1 MANQRQK
8 RLRKIMVAA
17 TISGTAGRDYLSGVF
32 KFVGKG
38 REWNLEVLDDPA
50 TLDKRIRQSEEPD
63 GVIIMLPHEN
73 PTLVSLQRRNIPTVV
88 VDFPP
93 KGFAAMRGSLSFVR
107 LNDAE
112 IGAAAA
118 QHLLDRGNFNSF
130 LCVIDQPQFAYSRV
144 RESAFRERLKA
155 TGRFV
160 KTVLIS
166 DIRATERDQHALLLT
181 LKRLPRP
188 VGVFVTR
195 DRAASRVYDACR
207 DLGFSIPD
215 EVAVIGVDNDELF
228 CNTAAV
234 PLSSIL
240 PDHAQVGYLAAK
252 ELNRLLHGG
261 TGKETVFRKSV
272 REVVLRASTRIIPP
286 TARIV
291 TEALAFIEDN
301 ASGSLSVADV
311 VEHIGISRRLADLRF
326 RQIRNETILD
336 AIVRARI
343 GRIKKRL
350 LTSNDPLSRIA
361 ADCGF
366 SSAAVFSRF
375 FRTHVGE
382 TPQDWRLKRH

>member
-1 MANQRQK
+1 
-8 RLRKIMVAA
+8 MVAA
-17 TISGTAGRDYLSGVF
+17 TISGIAGRDYLSGVF
-32 KFVGKG
+32 KFAGKA
-38 REWNLEVLDDPA
+38 REWNLEVLDDPT
-50 TLDKRIRQSEEPD
+50 TLDKRVRQSEEPD

-93 KGFAAMRGSLSFVR
+93 KGFAAKRGSLSFVR

-144 RESAFRERLKA
+144 RESAFRERLKD
-155 TGRFV
+155 TGRFI

-166 DIRATERDQHALLLT
+166 DIRATERDQQALLLT

-228 CNTAAV
+228 CNTATV

-240 PDHAQVGYLAAK
+240 PDHTQVGYLAAK

-326 RQIRNETILD
+326 RQIRNETILN

-382 TPQDWRLKRH
+382 TPQGWRLKRH

>member
-1 MANQRQK
+1 MQNSRTK
-8 RLRKIMVAA
+8 PFKKIIIAA

-32 KFVGKG
+32 KFAGKG
-38 REWNLEVLDDPA
+38 KKWTIEVLDNPA
-50 TLDKRIRQSEEPD
+50 MLDKRIRQSEGPD
-63 GVIIMLPHEN
+63 GIIIMLPHEN

-93 KGFAAMRGSLSFVR
+93 RGFAAIRGSLSFVR
-107 LNDAE
+107 LNDAV
-112 IGAAAA
+112 IGETAA
-118 QHLLDRGNFNSF
+118 QHLLDQGNFNSF
-130 LCVIDQPQFAYSRV
+130 LCAIDQPQFAYSRV
-144 RESAFRERLKA
+144 RENAFRERLKN
-155 TGRFV
+155 TGRFI

-166 DIRATERDQHALLLT
+166 DIQAAERSQRALLLT

-207 DLGFSIPD
+207 DLGFFIPD
-215 EVAVIGVDNDELF
+215 EVAIIGVDNDELF

-240 PDHAQVGYLAAK
+240 PDHTQVGYLAAK

-261 TGKETVFRKSV
+261 TGKETVFHKSV

-291 TEALAFIEDN
+291 ADALTFIEDN
-301 ASGSLSVADV
+301 ASGTLSVADV

-343 GRIKKRL
+343 RRIKKCL
-350 LTSNDPLSRIA
+350 LTSNDSMSRIA
-361 ADCGF
+361 ADCDF

-375 FRTHVGE
+375 FKTHVGE
-382 TPQDWRLKRH
+382 TPQGWRLKRH